1 MTIKSQTD
9 VAAAM
14 KERLSDI
21 MRLCDGDQHLVIEMY
36 MEAHACLHD
45 AEMCRSKYRW
55 ARKAE
60 TKSDLKS
67 RFDLAVDL
75 AQNCL
80 KQIDSILYPD
90 SDGEE

>member
-1 MTIKSQTD
+1 MIIKSQTD

-36 MEAHACLHD
+36 MVAHACLHD
-45 AEMCRSKYRW
+45 AEMRRSKYRW

-67 RFDLAVDL
+67 RFDLA
-75 AQNCL
+75 QNCL

>member
-36 MEAHACLHD
+36 MEAHSCLHD

-55 ARKAE
+55 ARKTE

-67 RFDLAVDL
+67 QFDLAVDL

-90 SDGEE
+90 LDGEE

>member
-36 MEAHACLHD
+36 MEIHTHLHD
-45 AEMCRSKYRW
+45 AEKYRSKYRW

-60 TKSDLKS
+60 TKADLKS

-80 KQIDSILYPD
+80 KQIDSILYPG

>member
-36 MEAHACLHD
+36 MEIHTYLHD
-45 AEMCRSKYRW
+45 AEMYRSKYRW

-60 TKSDLKS
+60 TKATLKS
-67 RFDLAVDL
+67 QFDLEVSL
-75 AQNCL
+75 AQISL
-80 KQIDSILYPD
+80 EQIDSILYPV